1 MIRRPM
7 MSSQLNLI
15 QRPSWELV
23 LNWRCW
29 AAGVYWYDDDVG
41 LELGPLGFV
50 WRPGDD
56 RFKQFCRSWMLIE
69 RRIGRINLHLDV
81 DTYTWRIGY
90 IAAASWDHGLYLGP
104 ANLQFEYD
112 HWNDESA

>member
-1 MIRRPM
+1 MIRKTM
-7 MSSQLNLI
+7 MSIRLNLI

-29 AAGVYWYDDDVG
+29 AVGVFWYDDTIG
-41 LELGPLGFV
+41 LELGPLGFT
-50 WRPGDD
+50 WYPGDD
-56 RFKQFCRSWMLIE
+56 RFKRFHRSWMVFEKRL
-69 RRIGRINLHLDV
+69 GRINLHLDV

-104 ANLQFEYD
+104 ANLQIEYD
-112 HWNDESA
+112 RWNDESA